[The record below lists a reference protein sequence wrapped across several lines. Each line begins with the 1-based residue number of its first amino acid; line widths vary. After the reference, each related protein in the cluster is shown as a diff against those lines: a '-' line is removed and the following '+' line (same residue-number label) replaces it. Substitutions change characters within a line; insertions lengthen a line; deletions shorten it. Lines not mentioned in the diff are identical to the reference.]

1 MSNLRNT
8 ISDLAND
15 FAQGVLGAIRRAS
28 LEEILDEPGRGG
40 GRRGRLPELAVSDG
54 AEASDD
60 GRAVRRGPGRPAG
73 SGGGGGVRGRGGRLR
88 RRSMDDLAELSDR
101 IVELLE
107 SHPEGLRAEQI
118 REALNVQAKE
128 LPRPLNDAL
137 SARRIGK
144 KGQKRA
150 TTYFARGAGGGG
162 APARRGAKASGGPGR
177 PAKKGRAGKRGRT
190 PKAVAASPANGAVAT
205 AAA

>member
-8 ISDLAND
+8 ISSLAND

-28 LEEILDEPGRGG
+28 LEEILDESGR
-40 GRRGRLPELAVSDG
+40 GRRGRLPDLGGDTE
-54 AEASDD
+54 AEAGDE
-60 GRAVRRGPGRPAG
+60 GRGVRRGPGRPVG
-73 SGGGGGVRGRGGRLR
+73 RGRGGRLR
-88 RRSMDDLAELSDR
+88 RRSVDDLAELSDR

-107 SHPEGLRAEQI
+107 QHPEGLRAEQI
-118 REALNVQAKE
+118 RESLNVQAKE

-137 SARRIGK
+137 SARRIAK

-150 TTYFARGAGGGG
+150 TTYFARGAAASGRRAAKAAG
-162 APARRGAKASGGPGR
+162 APGAGR
-177 PAKKGRAGKRGRT
+177 TKKGGRGGKRGRAA
-190 PKAVAASPANGAVAT
+190 KAAAAPANGAN

>member
-8 ISDLAND
+8 ISRLAND

-28 LEEILDEPGRGG
+28 LEEILDESGR
-40 GRRGRLPELAVSDG
+40 GRRGRLPDAGGDDG
-54 AEASDD
+54 AEASDE
-60 GRAVRRGPGRPAG
+60 GRAPRRGPGRPAG
-73 SGGGGGVRGRGGRLR
+73 RGRGGRLR
-88 RRSMDDLAELSDR
+88 RRSVDDLAELSDR

-107 SHPEGLRAEQI
+107 AHPEGLRAEQI
-118 REALNVQAKE
+118 RESLNVQAKE

-162 APARRGAKASGGPGR
+162 GGRRAAKGGASGGGGR
-177 PAKKGRAGKRGRT
+177 AAKKAAGRGKRGRAA
-190 PKAVAASPANGAVAT
+190 KAAVAPANGAN

>member
-8 ISDLAND
+8 ISSLAND

-40 GRRGRLPELAVSDG
+40 ARRGRLPELAVSDE

-73 SGGGGGVRGRGGRLR
+73 NGGRGRGGRLR

-162 APARRGAKASGGPGR
+162 AGGRRGAPKASASPGR
-177 PAKKGRAGKRGRT
+177 PAKKARGAKRGRT
-190 PKAVAASPANGAVAT
+190 PKAVAVSPANGAAAT